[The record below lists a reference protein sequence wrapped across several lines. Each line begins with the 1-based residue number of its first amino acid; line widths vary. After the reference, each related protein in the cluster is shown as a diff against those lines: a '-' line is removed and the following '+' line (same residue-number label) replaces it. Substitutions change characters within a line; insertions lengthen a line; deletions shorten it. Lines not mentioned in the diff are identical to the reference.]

1 MISVLILPPV
11 CNAFI
16 HTVLHCIIKQM
27 LGIVHQS
34 LCAADIDKSARYDIR
49 SGKYLS
55 GTALQ
60 CEHDDNDT
68 VLCQMLA
75 VTQHDIADVADAET
89 VHHDGSGV
97 YASCHCRCLIV

>member
-1 MISVLILPPV
+1 M
-11 CNAFI
+11 
-16 HTVLHCIIKQM
+16 LHCIIKQM

-75 VTQHDIADVADAET
+75 VTQHDIADVADAESLSKKSRHT
-89 VHHDGSGV
+89 DKRTAAVTEKRDD
-97 YASCHCRCLIV
+97 AMDP